1 MKRKIA
7 VILVAG
13 IDRFKE
19 LIARD
24 EEGTLNRLAAH
35 RRVLKEAIARHDG
48 RIFNTAGDAVLVEF
62 QSAVEAVRC
71 ACEVQRELRGV
82 VEAGPQLRYVMGITI
97 GDVVQQGGDLLGDG
111 VNVAA
116 RLQGI
121 PSRDGI
127 AVSRSIYE
135 HVAAK
140 LPLRFVDSGLH
151 ALKNLPEP
159 VHAYTVD
166 LDGKPD
172 ARPSMAYGRRR
183 QGLALPAAIAVGAL
197 AVGGVALATYAL
209 MPAEVGE
216 PKVVEEKPQAGKST
230 APSQPSA
237 AGRADRCAEI
247 LERIQLGRSS
257 REDRMALQTECR

>member
-35 RRVLKEAIARHDG
+35 RRVLEAAIARHDG

-71 ACEVQRELRGV
+71 ACVVQKELRAVGGN
-82 VEAGPQLRYVMGITI
+82 GPQLRYVMGITI
-97 GDVVQQGGDLLGDG
+97 GDVVQQGSDLLGDG

-121 PSRDGI
+121 QSRDGI
-127 AVSRSIYE
+127 AVSRSVYE

-151 ALKNLPEP
+151 MLKNLPEP

-166 LDGKPD
+166 LDGKPE
-172 ARPSMAYGRRR
+172 ARPSMVYGRRR
-183 QGLALPAAIAVGAL
+183 RGLALLAAIAAGVL
-197 AVGGVALATYAL
+197 AIGGLALATYVMRPRAV
-209 MPAEVGE
+209 PE
-216 PKVVEEKPQAGKST
+216 PTVVEEKPQPGATGT
-230 APSQPSA
+230 PSQPSA
-237 AGRADRCAEI
+237 ASRADRCSEI

-257 REDRMALQTECR
+257 REDRLALQTECR